1 MKNNQQE
8 TIKAN
13 KDDTKNSLQLDNKNI
28 ANSTTNNESSKDN
41 SAFNTI
47 KINED
52 NTRFGDWVIGGRAID
67 F

>member
-52 NTRFGDWVIGGRAID
+52 NTRFGDWVICGRAID